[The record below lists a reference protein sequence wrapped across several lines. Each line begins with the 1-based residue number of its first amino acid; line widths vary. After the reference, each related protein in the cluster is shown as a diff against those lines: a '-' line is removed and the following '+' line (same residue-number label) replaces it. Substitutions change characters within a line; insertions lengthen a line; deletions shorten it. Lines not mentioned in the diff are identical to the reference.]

1 MLLSATTGRL
11 DSIIQLITVIF
22 IFIFVLA
29 ITYFTTRLTAG
40 IQKGRMQNSNVEI
53 VDTFRIAQNK
63 YIQIVRVGSKYY
75 SVVVC
80 KDTVTL
86 LGEISREE
94 LSLEETQ
101 LGTTMSF
108 KEILEKAKFTKQKK

>member
-1 MLLSATTGRL
+1 MLLSMTSNRF
-11 DSIIQLITVIF
+11 DSIVQLITVIL

-29 ITYFTTRLTAG
+29 ITYYTTKFTAG
-40 IQKGRMQNSNVEI
+40 LQKGRMQNSNMEI

-63 YIQIVRVGSKYY
+63 YIQIVRVGDKYY
-75 SVVVC
+75 SMIVC

-86 LGEISREE
+86 LGEVSQEE
-94 LSLEETQ
+94 LKLGESQ

-108 KEILEKAKFTKQKK
+108 KEILEMAKIMKQKK